1 MSGVG
6 VMLASFL
13 TAAVEW
19 VEAFTIVLAVAL
31 AIGWRRAG
39 LAGLAALALL
49 AALTAFGSGAV
60 RAIGDLHAIQ
70 LVIGVFLMLFG
81 LRWLAKAIARGTG
94 RRALHD
100 EAAAFAALRGSE
112 ALAETRGAML
122 VAFQG
127 VLLEG
132 LEVWLIVVAL
142 GAETGRTGQ
151 AAVAAIVA
159 LAVVMGIGFA
169 LRAPLARVPENAIK
183 FVVGAAILGFGTFW
197 SLDALGYAWPLGEA
211 ALPLLMGFYA
221 LGGLVAI
228 RALRAPAMEI
238 AR

>member
-60 RAIGDLHAIQ
+60 RAIGELHAIQ

-81 LRWLAKAIARGTG
+81 LRWLAKAIARGAG

-100 EAAAFAALRGSE
+100 
-112 ALAETRGAML
+112 
-122 VAFQG
+122 
-127 VLLEG
+127 
-132 LEVWLIVVAL
+132 
-142 GAETGRTGQ
+142 
-151 AAVAAIVA
+151 
-159 LAVVMGIGFA
+159 
-169 LRAPLARVPENAIK
+169 
-183 FVVGAAILGFGTFW
+183 
-197 SLDALGYAWPLGEA
+197 
-211 ALPLLMGFYA
+211 
-221 LGGLVAI
+221 
-228 RALRAPAMEI
+228 
-238 AR
+238 